1 MLQLE
6 MKDKRPTILGA
17 GILLQLSFTMVAA
30 MVLPLLAGIALSR
43 FFNLGPIVI
52 VVVMALGLLLGSL
65 AVYRIIKDAY
75 AQLGGGK

>member
-1 MLQLE
+1 MLQSE
-6 MKDKRPTILGA
+6 MKDKRPALLGA
-17 GILLQLSFTMVAA
+17 GILVQLSFAMVAA
-30 MVLPLLAGIALSR
+30 IVVPLLAGIAFSR
-43 FFNLGPIVI
+43 YFNLGPVVI